1 MRRSGESP
9 ALGYWEAP
17 QCSLESF
24 SGGLPPTGFQQS
36 DHLPCGRLRIGS
48 QSRRSCQPI
57 NGRGRIAARQ

>member
-1 MRRSGESP
+1 VTDQPSLTLKLEV
-9 ALGYWEAP
+9 L
-17 QCSLESF
+17 CSCGPNTAF